1 MLRYLRVRI
10 LPTKPAQLLLK
21 AGQKWHQDDCGNMA
35 AALSFHALFSL
46 FPILLVILGIVG
58 SVAGPDTGAFQS
70 LKAIGERY
78 LPENV
83 HALIASTLN
92 ALHLNSF
99 GTGVLGFGFLLYA
112 ASSVFTVLS
121 QSVDKIWHARR
132 DQPPVQSFQQLVGR
146 FLRQRLW
153 SMVWVLGT
161 VILLGLSLLSGIMIR
176 LIVRWV
182 AVVPQINRFQTAQW
196 LQVLISWV
204 LLSFVVSLLF
214 KALPATRI
222 YWRDVVGSGLLT
234 ATLWVGL
241 QQLVSNSVIAL
252 GGRYLFYGVIGN
264 VMVLLLWIYFTCQI
278 FLAGCELAYVYT
290 HMYGSRRPSHPEPLV
305 RGNRQG

>member
-132 DQPPVQSFQQLVGR
+132 DQPPVQSCQQLVAR

-153 SMVWVLGT
+153 SMLWVLGT

-278 FLAGCELAYVYT
+278 FLVGCELAYVYT